1 MPEES
6 TEEKEKRL
14 PKFMLIKRFQL
25 GDDVSLVDK
34 AANGETFLAIKS
46 EDGAI
51 EDDDDQVDDEDA
63 EEDEEVLEEDKA
75 VWTAAAKT
83 HGVGGAVTKQDGGSM
98 DEKGM
103 LRKMFDML
111 SAFFGGGGKGE
122 EPKAKPEESKGKKK
136 LVFLPMKPEAK
147 KSEVVTNL
155 KDEQGKEGEE
165 KDEPDTEMV
174 ELGAT
179 IVAMKA
185 DIAARDAQIKVLTE
199 KVESAEKSAKRT
211 RIEAKVDGWIASG
224 KAIPA
229 MRNLLIGVFADEDE
243 IVVEKSADG
252 KEIKLTREAALEE
265 LIEKG
270 RPAFTLGE
278 ATKAAEADFG
288 KFGGMNAHDYAKQQL
303 ELSGKLPA
311 GGDGKK

>member
-6 TEEKEKRL
+6 TKEKDKKS
-14 PKFMLIKRFQL
+14 PKFMLIKRFEV

-46 EDGAI
+46 EGGAGS
-51 EDDDDQVDDEDA
+51 DDE
-63 EEDEEVLEEDKA
+63 ETTGKELEEEEELVEKA
-75 VWTAAAKT
+75 KAMD
-83 HGVGGAVTKQDGGSM
+83 DGGGM

-103 LRKMFDML
+103 LRKMFNML

-155 KDEQGKEGEE
+155 KDEKGKEGEE
-165 KDEPDTEMV
+165 KDEPDAEMV